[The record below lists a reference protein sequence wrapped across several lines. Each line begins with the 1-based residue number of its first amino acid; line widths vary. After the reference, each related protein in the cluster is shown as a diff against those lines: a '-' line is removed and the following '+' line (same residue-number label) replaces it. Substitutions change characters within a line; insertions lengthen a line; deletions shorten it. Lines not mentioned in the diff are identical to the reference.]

1 MVKEKDTDF
10 LKFPGGGVEE
20 GEDLEAALKRELQEE
35 LAGEAKEYQL
45 YLETDLRGRKEGTMI
60 HFVVFKGELEEGWGK
75 GTDVEEICWV
85 DSNFEAAG
93 QNIGH
98 LAKMA
103 VLPKLKQDGLIG

>member
-1 MVKEKDTDF
+1 M
-10 LKFPGGGVEE
+10 KFPGGGVEE
-20 GEDLEAALKRELQEE
+20 SVGLEAALKRELQEE

-75 GTDVEEICWV
+75 GIDVEEICWV